1 MESSPVIFI
10 QEFEIKRGGNNPA
23 MNDCLPPD
31 FLPLFQAF
39 GHIESM
45 KELSDENVHT
55 FQRYF
60 PRDDHSSKSST
71 PL

>member
-1 MESSPVIFI
+1 MQKTPYFCLDFIQNMESSPVIFI

-55 FQRYF
+55 F
-60 PRDDHSSKSST
+60 
-71 PL
+71 

>member
-10 QEFEIKRGGNNPA
+10 QEFGIKRNGSNPQ

-39 GHIESM
+39 GNIESTKM
-45 KELSDENVHT
+45 LSDENVCT
-55 FQRYF
+55 G
-60 PRDDHSSKSST
+60 
-71 PL
+71 

>member
-23 MNDCLPPD
+23 MSDCLPPD

-55 FQRYF
+55 F
-60 PRDDHSSKSST
+60 
-71 PL
+71 